1 MEPTQLSNVILFPRP
16 RLVEVVEGDG
26 ARASTNATLLAD
38 SSLGAEDFAIS
49 VGGGDITLRYGG
61 PAGKRYGAQTLEQLT
76 SQLETLPAMS
86 ILDSPDFGV
95 RGYMLDISRDRVP
108 TMQSLFELVDLLS
121 LCRFNQLQLYTEHT
135 FAYADHEAVWRN
147 ACPMTPAEIRELD
160 GRCAEVGIEL
170 VANQNTF
177 GHMERWLALPDYA
190 ERAEAPEGFDTKIG
204 VRMDPG
210 TLEPTS
216 DNAEFVVELCQELLS
231 HHTSKRLN
239 IGCDETF
246 ELGRGRTRDRCES
259 ETTQAVYLEHLNR
272 IIDMLLEDGKS
283 ANNQSANT
291 DPASAESASEV
302 IFWGDVLRGHP
313 ELAAKLPK
321 DRVTALVW
329 HYEAPTNSEHISDEL
344 LGLLSEFGFSREVL
358 SGFDFHI
365 ESFENAGVPFWV
377 CPGTSSWNSLIGRVD
392 NARANLLDASRS
404 GLARGATGFLLT
416 DWGDN
421 GHHQPPSIST
431 GPLVYG
437 GAVSWCA
444 DTNVDLDVA
453 SVLDRF
459 VFEDE
464 SGVVGAL
471 LDRIGRMHTAT
482 GASGINSSPFFNH
495 LISKGSTVISLGEAD
510 EVATAAVIQAMDLEL
525 ERLDGLRLGCTNG
538 EQVTFELRAAIRL
551 ARHGVWRLAKFC
563 SFEVP
568 SDHVLAEDLL
578 ESMDLHRRAWLGRS
592 RPCGLDQSLARLERT
607 LQTYGAALD

>member
-1 MEPTQLSNVILFPRP
+1 MESTQLSNVILFPRP
-16 RLVEVVEGDG
+16 RRVEVVGGDG

-38 SSLGAEDFAIS
+38 SSLGAEGFAIN
-49 VGGGDITLRYGG
+49 VDGGDITLRYGG

-76 SQLETLPAMS
+76 SQLEILPAMS
-86 ILDSPDFGV
+86 ISDSPDFGV

-121 LCRFNQLQLYTEHT
+121 FCRFNQLQLYTEHT
-135 FAYADHEAVWRN
+135 FAYASHEAVWRT
-147 ACPMTPAEIRELD
+147 ACPMTATEVRELD
-160 GRCAEVGIEL
+160 SRCADVGIEL

-177 GHMERWLALPDYA
+177 GHMERWLALPEYA

-210 TLEPTS
+210 TLEPTVG
-216 DNAEFVVELCQELLS
+216 NAEFVVELCEELLS

-246 ELGRGRTRDRCES
+246 ELGRGRTKDRCES
-259 ETTQAVYLEHLNR
+259 ETTQVVYLEHLNR

-283 ANNQSANT
+283 ASNQSAST
-291 DPASAESASEV
+291 ESASEV

-344 LGLLSEFGFSREVL
+344 LGLLSEFGFSREAL

-377 CPGTSSWNSLIGRVD
+377 CPGTSSWNSLIGRID

-421 GHHQPPSIST
+421 GHHQPPSISAS
-431 GPLVYG
+431 PLVYG

-444 DTNVDLDVA
+444 DANVDLDLA

-482 GASGINSSPFFNH
+482 GVSGLNSSPFFNH
-495 LISKGSTVISLGEAD
+495 LISKGSTVISIGEAE
-510 EVATAAVIQAMDLEL
+510 EVATVAVIEAMDLEL
-525 ERLDGLRLGCTNG
+525 ERLDGLVLGCRNG
-538 EQVTFELRAAIRL
+538 EQVVLELRAAIRL
-551 ARHGVWRLAKFC
+551 ARHGAWRLAKFC

-568 SDHVLAEDLL
+568 SDQALADDLT
-578 ESMDLHRRAWLGRS
+578 ESMDLHRQAWLGRS
-592 RPCGLDQSLARLERT
+592 RPCGLAQSLARLERT
-607 LQTYGAALD
+607 LRSYEVLR